1 MEFEIVKTEEGKSIA
16 LVSSV
21 NTISTTQ
28 DALDLLMNCMYNGA
42 DGLVINEHFLHPDFF
57 ELKSGIAGNV
67 LQVFS
72 TYKGYLAI
80 VGQFD
85 RHNSKSLSDFIFE
98 SNKQGRV
105 GFVDSQDAAIAFLNK
120 NIPQT

>member
-1 MEFEIVKTEEGKSIA
+1 MEYDIIQTEKGKNIA
-16 LVSSV
+16 LVTTV
-21 NTISTTQ
+21 NTISTSQ

-42 DGLVINEHFLHPDFF
+42 DGLVLNENFLHPDFF

-72 TYKGYLAI
+72 TYNGYLAI

-85 RHNSKSLSDFIFE
+85 RHNSKSLSDFIYE
-98 SNKQGRV
+98 SNKQGRI
-105 GFVDSQDAAIAFLNK
+105 GFVESQTAAIEFLNQ
-120 NIPQT
+120 NIR